1 MRDVTIFSKTAAGL
15 GRVLEEAGV
24 DDEAFE
30 RALPVCDLVKCRA
43 TCCHDGVILSDE
55 EAEVLQSLGAE
66 NGVVKLEDGRWKTRT
81 VVAREEELGEGF
93 PDRFA
98 KTRCVFL
105 DDEHR
110 CAWQL
115 RAVEEGKHPW
125 FYKPIS
131 CWMHPV
137 LVQQRDGRPWVT
149 ILSKEEDEA
158 GFASATP
165 CGMVRVDAPPARVS
179 LGMELKALGAL
190 AGRDFYSQV
199 NASPGFSDLAKEES
213 SG

>member
-81 VVAREEELGEGF
+81 VVAREE
-93 PDRFA
+93 
-98 KTRCVFL
+98 
-105 DDEHR
+105 
-110 CAWQL
+110 
-115 RAVEEGKHPW
+115 
-125 FYKPIS
+125 
-131 CWMHPV
+131 
-137 LVQQRDGRPWVT
+137 
-149 ILSKEEDEA
+149 
-158 GFASATP
+158 
-165 CGMVRVDAPPARVS
+165 
-179 LGMELKALGAL
+179 
-190 AGRDFYSQV
+190 
-199 NASPGFSDLAKEES
+199 
-213 SG
+213 